1 MAIYHCHV
9 NVISRGKG
17 RSCVG
22 ASAYRSGEKIENE
35 RDGIIHDYTKKSGV
49 VYSETML
56 PQNAPNEWQDRSKLW
71 NEVEKVEKAKDSR
84 LAREYE
90 IALPRELTREQQKEC
105 VKNISQIYFVN
116 EGQCVDIAI
125 HDKEDGNPHAHIMTT
140 IRPINENG
148 EWESKSE
155 KLYLCKNAD
164 GEERAFTSK
173 ELAKTENAEWKKQ
186 YHYSKDGNS
195 RGKKVYITEYEK
207 NNNPKYA
214 DYERI
219 KNDKQPKTQKYGKQ
233 NEKIERWNSTE
244 YLNNVRAGVSDEI
257 NMSLEKYGHEERVD
271 HRSYK
276 EQGIEQIP
284 TKHIGKTQIEMK
296 ERIEKGKMKPI
307 KWEYD
312 KTEINKKIKSQN
324 EQIKLINKQEREL
337 TIKRANIHTDIQLQN
352 VHNGLTHYKTFIPKA
367 NAEQLEKIEKA
378 INSLDKKME
387 KLKEDKRIYKGEKVL
402 VNEEEKIYIPKLQYE
417 YNNYKKTSGEVKALA
432 EKRKELLIYKV
443 NTNIKEV
450 QIKQELSNIKNEYA
464 EIQKRLEESRKV
476 ANKPRITNQYAIAYN
491 NAERAL
497 KEIEK
502 NKSIYDK
509 AKEEKSKLGLFKSK
523 EKKTFENTMNRAE
536 ENINN
541 HMQTLNKLGI
551 TDTKQAESKLKELK
565 LNDSKEKQT
574 LKTFTQNVES
584 LENRAKELENRYT
597 EIRASLPK
605 EQQEEVGELNVN
617 HRIEDK
623 TEGKQTMEVWKEEVK
638 KNEGLEKLR
647 TFKEKVKDKVA
658 DKTNGQEMDNYRS
671 R

>member
-9 NVISRGKG
+9 NVISRGNG

-22 ASAYRSGEKIENE
+22 ASAYRSGEKLENE
-35 RDGIIHDYTKKSGV
+35 RDGITHDYTKKSGV
-49 VYSETML
+49 VYSEIML

-71 NEVEKVEKAKDSR
+71 NEVEKIEKAKDSR

-90 IALPRELTREQQKEC
+90 IALPRELTREQQIEC
-105 VKNISQIYFVN
+105 VRNISKVYFVN

-148 EWESKSE
+148 EWENKTE
-155 KLYLCKNAD
+155 KIYLCKNAD

-173 ELAKTENAEWKKQ
+173 ELSEIENAEWKKQ
-186 YHYSKDGNS
+186 YHYSKGGNPK
-195 RGKKVYITEYEK
+195 GKKVYITEYEK

-219 KNDKQPKTQKYGKQ
+219 KNDRQPKTQKYGKQ
-233 NEKIERWNSTE
+233 NEKIERWNSKE
-244 YLNNVRAGVSDEI
+244 YLNNVRAGISDEI
-257 NMSLEKYGHEERVD
+257 NKSLEKYGHEERVD

-284 TKHIGKTQIEMK
+284 TKHIGKAQIEMK
-296 ERIEKGKMKPI
+296 ERIKKGKMKPI

-352 VHNGLTHYKTFIPKA
+352 VHNGLTQYKEFILGA
-367 NAEQLEKIEKA
+367 NAEQLEKIEKT
-378 INSLDKKME
+378 IKSLDKKME
-387 KLKEDKRIYKGEKVL
+387 KLKEDKNIYRGEKVL
-402 VNEEEKIYIPKLQYE
+402 VNEKEKMYIPKLQYE
-417 YNNYKKTSGEVKALA
+417 YKRYKKSSGEVKELV
-432 EKRKELLIYKV
+432 EKRKEFLINKV
-443 NTNIKEV
+443 NSNIKEV
-450 QIKQELSNIKNEYA
+450 QIKQELDNIKNEYS
-464 EIQKRLEESRKV
+464 EIQNRLAESRKI
-476 ANKPRITNQYAIAYN
+476 ANKPRVTNKYAIAYN

-502 NKSIYDK
+502 NKSIYNK
-509 AKEEKSKLGLFKSK
+509 AKEEKSKLGLFKGK
-523 EKKTFENTMNRAE
+523 EKKQLENTMNRAE
-536 ENINN
+536 ENINK
-541 HMQTLNKLGI
+541 HMQTLNKIGI
-551 TDTKQAESKLKELK
+551 TDIKQAESKLKELK

-574 LKTFTQNVES
+574 LKTFTQNVEN
-584 LENRAKELENRYT
+584 LEHRAKELENRYT

-605 EQQEEVGELNVN
+605 EQQQEVGELKVN
-617 HRIEDK
+617 HKIEDK
-623 TEGKQTMEVWKEEVK
+623 TEGKQTMEAWKEEIK
-638 KNEGLEKLR
+638 KSEGLEKLR
-647 TFKEKVKDKVA
+647 AYKEKVKDKVK
-658 DKTNGQEMDNYRS
+658 DKTNGQERDNYRS